1 MFPVFVTVNTPEQL
15 KALYDSGIL
24 GDAPAAAG
32 TQTAGKGKTK
42 AADKAPAA
50 LTAAAPATTAAAPA
64 AAAPTTPVL
73 SDEGKKFIAE
83 RLAGPVQELSMKD
96 EPKMKAICAE
106 YGVERVS
113 LIPEKLFPEVL
124 QKVQDALDPGA
135 AERKRLEAIDRS
147 RSLI

>member
-1 MFPVFVTVNTPEQL
+1 MYPVTITVHNDDQL
-15 KALYDSGIL
+15 KAVHSALQGVTTE
-24 GDAPAAAG
+24 APAAPA
-32 TQTAGKGKTK
+32 AGKGRTK

-50 LTAAAPATTAAAPA
+50 STATPPETAAPA
-64 AAAPTTPVL
+64 AAAVPAL
-73 SDEGKKFIAE
+73 SAEGKAFLNNK
-83 RLAGPVQELSMKD
+83 LAAPVMELSQKD

-124 QKVQDALDPGA
+124 VKVLRALDPGA
-135 AERKRLEAIDRS
+135 EERERLEKLDKS